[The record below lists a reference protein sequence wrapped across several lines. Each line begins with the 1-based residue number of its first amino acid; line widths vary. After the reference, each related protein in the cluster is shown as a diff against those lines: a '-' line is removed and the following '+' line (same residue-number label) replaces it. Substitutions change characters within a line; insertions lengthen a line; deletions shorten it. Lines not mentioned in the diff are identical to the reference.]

1 MSNVELEQTDEA
13 EAGGLGADNWTYYGG
28 LVALAVALGV
38 NSLAGTIYNSAE
50 AREMV
55 DALSTSALRFG
66 AAIATSSTT
75 VLALMLALVGITRNA
90 DMNFGGGL
98 YQRVKRLC
106 RLSTV
111 ALCWAIFL
119 LLILS
124 LPVGEFE
131 NLPGQWY
138 TVFYWLLVSLISG
151 LTGLA
156 ITVVLMLYNAI
167 EHVIETLASG

>member
-1 MSNVELEQTDEA
+1 MSSAELESDTAAPNEMA
-13 EAGGLGADNWTYYGG
+13 SDNWTYYGG
-28 LVALAVALGV
+28 LIALAVAFGV
-38 NSLAGTIYNSAE
+38 NSLAGTIYNEAE

-75 VLALMLALVGITRNA
+75 ILALMLALVGITRNA
-90 DMNFGGGL
+90 DENFGGGL
-98 YQRVKRLC
+98 YKRVQRLGT
-106 RLSTV
+106 LSTV
-111 ALCWAIFL
+111 SLCWAIFL
-119 LLILS
+119 LLVLS

-131 NLPGQWY
+131 NLPGRWY
-138 TVFYWLLVSLISG
+138 TFFYWLLVTLISG

-167 EHVIETLASG
+167 QHVIETLASD